1 MFAYRIFNIFLS
13 IYPSF
18 LFQFV
23 SVHIVSLYLSLTQLE
38 ELYYI
43 HKHMHEINLRL
54 VIRHQAILVP
64 K

>member
-13 IYPSF
+13 IYSSF

-23 SVHIVSLYLSLTQLE
+23 SVRIVSLYLSLTQLE

-54 VIRHQAILVP
+54 VI
-64 K
+64 